1 MSAEQNR
8 TSLVA
13 MRWMI
18 AGEWAAHPARVI
30 VAALAIAVG
39 VALGFAVHLIN
50 ASALSEFA
58 RAIKTVNGDAEL
70 QVHAVTPLGFEESLY
85 PKLARLP
92 GIAGASPVVEINA
105 VADTAEHPSVTL
117 LGLDVLRAASVTPS
131 LVGERVASSTPP
143 AKTQSGETSGPAPST
158 SDEAFDTRSL
168 FLSQAALETTGKHI
182 GDEIALS
189 ADGRTLPFTIAG
201 TLPGVADNQNV
212 GVMDIAAAQWRF
224 GSLGRL
230 QRIDL
235 KLSDGVDAARLR
247 NAVAAILPAAA
258 EIVNQETET
267 RRTDSLSRA
276 YRVNLDMLALMAL
289 LTGAFLAFSAQAL
302 SVARRR
308 SQFAL
313 LRVLGVQRRA
323 ILLQV
328 LAEGAVVGG
337 VGAIAGLGLGLGLA
351 DIALHFLG
359 GDLGGGYFYGT
370 RPQLIFAPEAAL
382 GFLLLGVLA
391 ALLGSVLPA
400 RDAARA
406 QPAIALKDAGDAADA
421 NAVPGA
427 IIALA
432 LLLAGA
438 VAARLPAIGG
448 LPLFGYLSIALLLA
462 GGVAAMPLLA
472 RILLAPLQRFTFAV
486 PAHLASKHLWG
497 APSQAAIALCGV
509 VASTSLT
516 IAMAVMVSSFRGS
529 VDDWLVQ
536 VLPADLYLRVEGND
550 NSAFAPDVQRKMTA
564 APGVAAIHF
573 RKITPLRLSPE
584 QTPIAWIAQHIDRSN
599 PARSLPMLGPS
610 LPVPEGATP
619 VWLSEPAFYLY
630 GYRSGDWITLPAMGA
645 ASGDSASQ
653 AKKVFVAGIWRD
665 YGRQQGA
672 IAMDE
677 ADYTRVTGDSLRSDA
692 AIELAPGAH
701 EENVTAG
708 LRAALPASLSGR
720 VAFIESRQ
728 LRALSLQI
736 FDRSF
741 AVTYVLE
748 AIAMLVGLAGVAATF
763 SAQTLARTKE
773 FGMLR
778 HIGVLRRQIVVMLA
792 TEGALLGTVGVIAGI
807 GLGIAISRVLI
818 DVINP
823 QSFHWSME
831 TRLPFTLF
839 AIVSVALI
847 LAAAGTALLA
857 GRRALSADAVRA
869 VREDW

>member
-1 MSAEQNR
+1 MTADQNPM
-8 TSLVA
+8 SLVA
-13 MRWMI
+13 ARWMI
-18 AGEWAAHPARVI
+18 AGEWSAHPARVI
-30 VAALAIAVG
+30 LAAFAIAVG

-50 ASALSEFA
+50 ASALNEFS

-70 QVHAVTPLGFEESLY
+70 QVHAVTPLGFEETLY
-85 PKLARLP
+85 PKLARFP
-92 GIAGASPVVEINA
+92 GIAGASPVVEISA
-105 VADTAEHPSVTL
+105 VADSVDHSSVTL
-117 LGLDVLRAASVTPS
+117 LGLDVLRAAAVTPS
-131 LVGERVASSTPP
+131 LVGERLESAAGNKAPT
-143 AKTQSGETSGPAPST
+143 GEAGGAAAST
-158 SDEAFDTRSL
+158 SDGAFDVGAL
-168 FLSQAALETTGKHI
+168 FLSQAALQATGKRI
-182 GDEIALS
+182 GDDILLS
-189 ADGRTLPFTIAG
+189 ADGRTVPFRIIG
-201 TLPGVADNQNV
+201 TLPGIADNQNIA
-212 GVMDIAAAQWRF
+212 VMDIAAAQWRF
-224 GSLGRL
+224 ASLGRL
-230 QRIDL
+230 QRIDF
-235 KLSDGVDAARLR
+235 KLADGADETRLR
-247 NAVAAILPAAA
+247 KALAAILPANA
-258 EIVNQETET
+258 EVVDKQTET

-323 ILLQV
+323 ILIQV

-337 VGAIAGLGLGLGLA
+337 IGAIVGLGLGFALA
-351 DIALHFLG
+351 DVALRFLG

-382 GFLLLGVLA
+382 GFLSLGVLA

-406 QPAIALKDAGDAADA
+406 LPAIALKDAGDAADA
-421 NAVPGA
+421 NAIPGA
-427 IIALA
+427 LIAFA
-432 LLLAGA
+432 LLLAGT
-438 VAARLPAIGG
+438 VAARLPAVNG

-497 APSQAAIALCGV
+497 APSQAAIALCGI

-550 NSAFAPDVQRKMTA
+550 NSAFAPEVQRKMAA
-564 APGVAAIHF
+564 APGIAAIHF

-584 QTPIAWIAQHIDRSN
+584 QTPIAWIAQHIDRAN

-610 LPVPEGATP
+610 LPVPDGATP
-619 VWLSEPAFYLY
+619 VWLSEPAFWLY
-630 GYRSGDWITLPAMGA
+630 GYQRGDWLMLPAMNASLA
-645 ASGDSASQ
+645 ANGNPANR
-653 AKKVFVAGIWRD
+653 VFVAGIWRD

-672 IAMDE
+672 IAMDDV
-677 ADYTRVTGDSLRSDA
+677 DYTRMTGDTLRSDA

-701 EENVTAG
+701 EDEVTAG

-720 VAFIESRQ
+720 VAFIESRS

-748 AIAMLVGLAGVAATF
+748 AIAILVGLAGVAATF

-778 HIGVLRRQIVVMLA
+778 HIGVLRRQIVAMLA
-792 TEGALLGTVGVIAGI
+792 AEGALLGTVGVIAGI
-807 GLGIAISRVLI
+807 GLGIAISQVLI
-818 DVINP
+818 GVINP

-831 TRLPFTLF
+831 TRLPVMLF
-839 AIVSVALI
+839 VIVAVALI

-869 VREDW
+869 VQEDW

>member
-1 MSAEQNR
+1 MNADQNR
-8 TSLVA
+8 MSGVA

-18 AGEWAAHPARVI
+18 GGEWAAHPARVI
-30 VAALAIAVG
+30 VASLAIAVG

-50 ASALSEFA
+50 ASALSEFS

-85 PKLARLP
+85 PKLTRLP

-105 VADTAEHPSVTL
+105 VADAVDHPSVTL
-117 LGLDVLRAASVTPS
+117 LGLDVLRAAAVTPS
-131 LVGERVASSTPP
+131 LVGERLASAAP
-143 AKTQSGETSGPAPST
+143 AAKVQTGGASAAPST
-158 SDEAFDTRSL
+158 SDEAFETTAL
-168 FLSQAALETTGKHI
+168 FLSQAALQATGKRI
-182 GDEIALS
+182 GDDIQLS
-189 ADGRTLPFTIAG
+189 ADGHTLPFTIVG
-201 TLPGVADNQNV
+201 TLPGVPDNQNIA
-212 GVMDIAAAQWRF
+212 VMDIAAAQWRF
-224 GSLGRL
+224 GRLGRL

-235 KLSDGVDAARLR
+235 KLTDGADATRLR
-247 NAVAAILPAAA
+247 NAVAAILPASA
-258 EIVNQETET
+258 EIVDQETET

-323 ILLQV
+323 ILIQV

-337 VGAIAGLGLGLGLA
+337 IGAIVGLGLGLGLA
-351 DIALHFLG
+351 DVALRFLG

-370 RPQLIFAPEAAL
+370 RPQLIFAPEAAF
-382 GFLLLGVLA
+382 GFLSLGVLA

-421 NAVPGA
+421 NAIPGA
-427 IIALA
+427 LIALA

-438 VAARLPAIGG
+438 VGARLPAVNG
-448 LPLFGYLSIALLLA
+448 LPLFGYASIALLLA

-486 PAHLASKHLWG
+486 PADLASKHLWG
-497 APSQAAIALCGV
+497 APSQAAIALCGI

-550 NSAFAPDVQRKMTA
+550 NSAFAPEVQRKMAA

-573 RKITPLRLSPE
+573 RKITPLRLSPD
-584 QTPIAWIAQHIDRSN
+584 QTPIAWIAQHIDRAN
-599 PARSLPMLGPS
+599 PAKSLPMLGPS

-619 VWLSEPAFYLY
+619 VWLSEPGFWLY
-630 GYRSGDWITLPAMGA
+630 GYGRGDWINLPAMNASFGA
-645 ASGDSASQ
+645 NTGQ
-653 AKKVFVAGIWRD
+653 RVFVAGIWRD

-672 IAMDE
+672 IAMDD
-677 ADYTRVTGDSLRSDA
+677 ADYTRITGDNLRSDA

-701 EENVTAG
+701 EDEVTAG
-708 LRAALPASLSGR
+708 LRAALPASLSAR
-720 VAFIESRQ
+720 VAFVESRS

-778 HIGVLRRQIVVMLA
+778 HIGVLRRQIVAMLA
-792 TEGALLGTVGVIAGI
+792 AEGALLGTVGVIAGI
-807 GLGIAISRVLI
+807 GLGIAISQVLI
-818 DVINP
+818 NVINP

-831 TRLPFTLF
+831 TRLPLTLF
-839 AIVSVALI
+839 VIVALTLI

>member
-1 MSAEQNR
+1 MEADQNR
-8 TSLVA
+8 MSGLA
-13 MRWMI
+13 ARWMI
-18 AGEWAAHPARVI
+18 AGEWGAHPARVI

-50 ASALSEFA
+50 ASALSEFS

-70 QVHAVTPLGFEESLY
+70 QVHAVTPLGFEEALY
-85 PKLARLP
+85 PRLARLP

-105 VADTAEHPSVTL
+105 VADAADHPSVTL
-117 LGLDVLRAASVTPS
+117 LGLDVLRAAVVTPS
-131 LVGERVASSTPP
+131 LVGERLASGAP
-143 AKTQSGETSGPAPST
+143 ATKPQTGAANPAPST
-158 SDEAFDTRSL
+158 SDEAFDTQAL
-168 FLSQAALETTGKHI
+168 FLSQAALEATGKHI
-182 GDEIALS
+182 GDDIALS
-189 ADGRTLPFTIAG
+189 ADGRTLPFRIAG
-201 TLPGVADNQNV
+201 TLPGVPENQNLA
-212 GVMDIAAAQWRF
+212 VMDIAAAQWRF
-224 GSLGRL
+224 GSLGHL

-235 KLSDGVDAARLR
+235 KLADGADEARLR
-247 NAVAAILPAAA
+247 RAVAAILPANA
-258 EIVNQETET
+258 EIADQETET

-323 ILLQV
+323 ILIQV
-328 LAEGAVVGG
+328 LVEGAVVGAI
-337 VGAIAGLGLGLGLA
+337 GAIVGLGLGLGLA
-351 DIALHFLG
+351 DVALHFLG

-370 RPQLIFAPEAAL
+370 HPQLIFAPEAAL

-427 IIALA
+427 LIALA
-432 LLLAGA
+432 LLIAGA
-438 VAARLPAIGG
+438 AATRLPAVNG
-448 LPLFGYLSIALLLA
+448 LPLFGYASIALLLA
-462 GGVAAMPLLA
+462 GGVAAMPMLA
-472 RILLAPLQRFTFAV
+472 RSLLAPLQRFTFAG
-486 PAHLASKHLWG
+486 PSHLASKHLWG
-497 APSQAAIALCGV
+497 APSQAAIALCGI

-550 NSAFAPDVQRKMTA
+550 NSAFAPEIQRKMAA

-573 RKITPLRLSPE
+573 RKITPLRLSPD
-584 QTPIAWIAQHIDRSN
+584 QTPIAWIAQHIDRAN
-599 PARSLPMLGPS
+599 PAKSLPMLGPS
-610 LPVPEGATP
+610 LPVPQGATP
-619 VWLSEPAFYLY
+619 VWLSEPAFWLY
-630 GYRSGDWITLPAMGA
+630 GYRGGDWINLPATNGA
-645 ASGDSASQ
+645 NGNPAS
-653 AKKVFVAGIWRD
+653 KVFVAGIWRD

-672 IAMDE
+672 IAMDD
-677 ADYTRVTGDSLRSDA
+677 ADYTRMTGDTLRSDA
-692 AIELAPGAH
+692 AIELASGAN
-701 EENVTAG
+701 ENAVTTG
-708 LRAALPASLSGR
+708 LRAALPASLSAR
-720 VAFIESRQ
+720 VAFVESRS

-748 AIAMLVGLAGVAATF
+748 TIAMLVGLAGVAATF

-778 HIGVLRRQIVVMLA
+778 HIGVLRRQIVAMLA
-792 TEGALLGTVGVIAGI
+792 AEGALLGTVGVIAGI
-807 GLGIAISRVLI
+807 GLGIAISQVLI
-818 DVINP
+818 GVINP

-831 TRLPFTLF
+831 TRLPVTLF
-839 AIVSVALI
+839 VVVAVALI
-847 LAAAGTALLA
+847 VAAAGTALLA